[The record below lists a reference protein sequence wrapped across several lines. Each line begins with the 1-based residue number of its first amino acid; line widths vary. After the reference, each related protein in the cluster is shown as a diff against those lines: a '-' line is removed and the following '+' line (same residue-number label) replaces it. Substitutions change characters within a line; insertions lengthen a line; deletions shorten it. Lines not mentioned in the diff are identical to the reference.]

1 MADLQDGLQDGV
13 IDSTARRAEA
23 ESDQVVAADTGQVE
37 AHIEHPS
44 AGTRTKKPFGAMFW
58 IAATFLVLLALAA
71 IFAELL
77 PYDFDERFQN
87 PETGRSITDEG
98 PSLKHPLGTDGSG
111 RDIFIRVIYGAQ
123 ISLVIASV
131 GATLALVFG
140 GLIGLTAGYYRGR
153 VDSIIT
159 TFTDATL
166 VIPPLILALSLI
178 LFLDNEAERR
188 ILILIVVFVL
198 LSLAPITRVVRAST
212 LVWAERE
219 FVLASKTMGA
229 RNGRIM
235 FRDVLPNVAPALI
248 SYSLIIMAQL
258 IVVEGAIA
266 FVGLSVPPP
275 TPTWGDMIN
284 KGRSD
289 LGSVPHITMMPAMA
303 MFLTVLALNFI
314 GDKMQERFEPRES
327 VL

>member
-1 MADLQDGLQDGV
+1 MTDRVVPHVVDGNESSDAD
-13 IDSTARRAEA
+13 ITR
-23 ESDQVVAADTGQVE
+23 VE
-37 AHIEHPS
+37 EQPELT
-44 AGTRTKKPFGAMFW
+44 AGTRTKQPLGAMFW
-58 IAATFLVLLALAA
+58 VATTFLVLLALAA
-71 IFAELL
+71 IFAELF
-77 PYDFDERFQN
+77 PYDFDERFQD
-87 PETGRSITDEG
+87 PDTGRTITDAG
-98 PSLKHPLGTDGSG
+98 PTWKHPLGTDGSG
-111 RDIFIRVIYGAQ
+111 RDIFTRVIYGAQ
-123 ISLVIASV
+123 ISLIIASV
-131 GATLALVFG
+131 GAALALVVG

-153 VDSIIT
+153 IDSVII

-178 LFLDNEAERR
+178 LFIDPDAERR

-198 LSLAPITRVVRAST
+198 LSLAPIARVVRAST
-212 LVWAERE
+212 LVWSERE

-258 IVVEGAIA
+258 IVVEGAVA
-266 FVGLSVPPP
+266 FLGLSVPPP

-284 KGRSD
+284 KGRAD
-289 LGSVPHITMMPAMA
+289 LGDAPHITMMPAMA
-303 MFLTVLALNFI
+303 MFFTVLALNFI
-314 GDKMQERFEPRES
+314 GDKLQERFEPRES